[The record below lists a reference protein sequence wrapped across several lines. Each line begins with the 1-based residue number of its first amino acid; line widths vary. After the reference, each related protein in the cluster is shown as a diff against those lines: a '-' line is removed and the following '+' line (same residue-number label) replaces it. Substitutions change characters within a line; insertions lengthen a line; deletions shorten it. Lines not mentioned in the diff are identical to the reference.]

1 MSRATRVAR
10 AGATAFV
17 LGLTLIGP
25 QAVGVASADNSSDSD
40 SGSTSVSAGPDT
52 QSSDSG
58 EATSSR
64 GSTATRTGPR
74 ASTTGEARPRRAS
87 SSDAASRKARAASV
101 AASRAAA
108 PQSRP
113 VPPAA
118 GAVVPGS
125 GSTSPGSVT
134 PSTSPSLPSFDPVE
148 IASAAARS
156 VGPILTAVL
165 NRLDLPICETCSEI
179 RPIPPT
185 QQVQATGFDLHD
197 LMNTVGTGLSSLP
210 GNPVSDLLAGALWL
224 TRRSMSPVG
233 VAVDQWGPAACLVA
247 GECSGRDMSI
257 APLAG
262 AALAWSTLT
271 GATFNLA
278 GFNGMSLTGD
288 DITDAFVVLVYLVLA
303 YLALSNLT
311 GSTLT
316 GPAPTRQ
323 PAYGDRTGVA
333 TTGDDLKWPSHFVA
347 DVASNDLYGTQPAG
361 VAWEPSFSVDGTA
374 GLPSASQNIVH
385 SSRGAVP
392 TFAAWIAGML
402 PMPSRSRAA

>member
-25 QAVGVASADNSSDSD
+25 QAIGVASADTASDSD
-40 SGSTSVSAGPDT
+40 STSVSAGPDT
-52 QSSDSG
+52 QSSDAG
-58 EATSSR
+58 EAASGR
-64 GSTATRTGPR
+64 GSTAAPRTGPR
-74 ASTTGEARPRRAS
+74 AATTGEARPRRAS
-87 SSDAASRKARAASV
+87 SSDASNRKARAASI

-125 GSTSPGSVT
+125 GSTSSGSVT
-134 PSTSPSLPSFDPVE
+134 PSPSPSLPSFDPVD

-185 QQVQATGFDLHD
+185 QEVQATGFSFHD

-210 GNPVSDLLAGALWL
+210 GNPVGDLLSGALWL
-224 TRRSMSPVG
+224 TRRSMSPVA

-247 GECSGRDMSI
+247 GECSGRDMSV
-257 APLAG
+257 ALTG

-271 GATFNLA
+271 GVTFNLA
-278 GFNGMSLTGD
+278 GFNGTSLTGD
-288 DITDAFVVLVYLVLA
+288 DITDAFLVLVYLTLA

-316 GPAPTRQ
+316 GTDSKAMKL
-323 PAYGDRTGVA
+323 AYADRTGVA
-333 TTGDDLKWPSHFVA
+333 TAGDDLKWPSHFVA
-347 DVASNDLYGTQPAG
+347 DLASNDLYGTQPAG
-361 VAWEPSFSVDGTA
+361 IAWEPSFSADGAA
-374 GLPSASQNIVH
+374 GLPPASQNIVH
-385 SSRGAVP
+385 SSRGIVP
-392 TFAAWIAGML
+392 TFTTWIAGML
-402 PMPSRSRAA
+402 HMHSPSRAA

>member
-25 QAVGVASADNSSDSD
+25 QAVGVASADTSSDSD
-40 SGSTSVSAGPDT
+40 STSVSAGPDT
-52 QSSDSG
+52 QSSDAG
-58 EATSSR
+58 EATSTR

-74 ASTTGEARPRRAS
+74 AATTGEARPRRAS
-87 SSDAASRKARAASV
+87 SSGASSRKARAASI

-125 GSTSPGSVT
+125 GSTSSGSVT
-134 PSTSPSLPSFDPVE
+134 PSPSPSLPSFDPVE

-179 RPIPPT
+179 RPTPPT
-185 QQVQATGFDLHD
+185 QTVQATGFSLHD

-210 GNPVSDLLAGALWL
+210 GNPVSDLLSGALWL

-233 VAVDQWGPAACLVA
+233 VVVDQWGPAACLVA
-247 GECSGRDMSI
+247 GECAGREMSV

-278 GFNGMSLTGD
+278 GFNGTSLTGD
-288 DITDAFVVLVYLVLA
+288 DITDAFLVLVSLALA

-311 GSTLT
+311 GFALT
-316 GPAPTRQ
+316 GTDSKAMKL
-323 PAYGDRTGVA
+323 AYADRTGVA

-347 DVASNDLYGTQPAG
+347 DLASNDLYGTQPAG
-361 VAWEPSFSVDGTA
+361 IAWEPSFSADGAA
-374 GLPSASQNIVH
+374 GLPTASKNIVH
-385 SSRGAVP
+385 SSRANVP

-402 PMPSRSRAA
+402 HIPSPSRAA

>member
-25 QAVGVASADNSSDSD
+25 QAIGVASADTSSD
-40 SGSTSVSAGPDT
+40 SGSTSVSAGPDA
-52 QSSDSG
+52 QSSG
-58 EATSSR
+58 GAEATSGR
-64 GSTATRTGPR
+64 GPTAATRTGPR
-74 ASTTGEARPRRAS
+74 AATTGEARPRKTS
-87 SSDAASRKARAASV
+87 SSDASSRKARAASI

-125 GSTSPGSVT
+125 GSTSSGSVT
-134 PSTSPSLPSFDPVE
+134 PSPSPSLPSFDPID

-185 QQVQATGFDLHD
+185 QDVQATGFSLHD
-197 LMNTVGTGLSSLP
+197 LMNTVGTGLSTLP
-210 GNPVSDLLAGALWL
+210 GNPVGDLLSGALWL

-233 VAVDQWGPAACLVA
+233 VAVDQWGPAACLIA
-247 GECSGRDMSI
+247 GECSGRDMSV

-271 GATFNLA
+271 GVTLNLA
-278 GFNGMSLTGD
+278 GFNGTSLTGD
-288 DITDAFVVLVYLVLA
+288 DITDAFLVLVYLTLA

-316 GPAPTRQ
+316 GTDSKAMKL
-323 PAYGDRTGVA
+323 AYADRTGVA
-333 TTGDDLKWPSHFVA
+333 TARDDLKWPSHFVA
-347 DVASNDLYGTQPAG
+347 DLVSNDLYGTRRAS
-361 VAWEPSFSVDGTA
+361 VAWEPDFSADGTA

-385 SSRGAVP
+385 SSRGIVP
-392 TFAAWIAGML
+392 TFTAWIAGML
-402 PMPSRSRAA
+402 HMHSPSRAA